1 MFLVSYLRN
10 LCQIQGH
17 KDFVLCFLPE
27 VFFVVV
33 LPEILQL
40 KFLFL
45 DSDPYWINFQISVRY
60 MGFPG
65 ESDSKESA
73 CNLRELGPTPGSGRS
88 RGEGNGYPL

>member
-45 DSDPYWINFQISVRY
+45 DSDPY
-60 MGFPG
+60 
-65 ESDSKESA
+65 
-73 CNLRELGPTPGSGRS
+73 
-88 RGEGNGYPL
+88 